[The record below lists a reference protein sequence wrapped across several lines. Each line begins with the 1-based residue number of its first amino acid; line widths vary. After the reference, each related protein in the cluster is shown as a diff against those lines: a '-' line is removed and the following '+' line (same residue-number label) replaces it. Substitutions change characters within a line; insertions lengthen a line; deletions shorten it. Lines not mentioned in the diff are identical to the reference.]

1 MYNNDGLKEAII
13 ESAIAP
19 PQTIET
25 KAEPSQNIEEK
36 QPNIIVLDTQ
46 KSNSNAQKQTMRVF
60 QKARKIFSKSVE
72 LIKFLL
78 TGKNNACKILVI

>member
-1 MYNNDGLKEAII
+1 MIFQDFKNIISDGFLHNNDGLKEAII

-19 PQTIET
+19 AQTIET

-36 QPNIIVLDTQ
+36 QPDIIVLDTQ

-60 QKARKIFSKSVE
+60 QKARKIFQN
-72 LIKFLL
+72 LL
-78 TGKNNACKILVI
+78 N